1 MNNNIS
7 GKIARKLAGFAI
19 AALVMFGVFAITPAT
34 AKADSAQVQASADYS
49 NVSLA
54 ATSDFWFYLSPDA
67 QKDLATA
74 QKAFKAGD
82 YSAEITNLNE
92 VISILKLG
100 KPLAEITTST
110 AAPEPS
116 TMLLIAC
123 GLLGL
128 GLFARR
134 KATA

>member
-7 GKIARKLAGFAI
+7 GQIARKLAGFAI

-34 AKADSAQVQASADYS
+34 AKADSGQVQASADYT

-54 ATSDFWFYLSPDA
+54 AESDIWFWLSPTAQNDLDA
-67 QKDLATA
+67 A
-74 QKAFKAGD
+74 QKALKAGN
-82 YSAEITNLNE
+82 YTAEINDLNA
-92 VISILKLG
+92 VIKILDLG
-100 KPLAEITTST
+100 KPLAQIST

-134 KATA
+134 KANA

>member
-1 MNNNIS
+1 MNNYIS

-34 AKADSAQVQASADYS
+34 AKADSAQVQASTDLNTVQTETNWDIAY
-49 NVSLA
+49 
-54 ATSDFWFYLSPDA
+54 WFSPTA
-67 QKDLATA
+67 QKDMDAA

-82 YSAEITNLNE
+82 YTAEVSDLNA
-92 VISILKLG
+92 VIKMLDLG
-100 KPLAEITTST
+100 KPLAQIST

-134 KATA
+134 KANA

>member
-1 MNNNIS
+1 MKNNSS
-7 GKIARKLAGFAI
+7 GSIARKLAGFAI
-19 AALVMFGVFAITPAT
+19 AAVVMFGVCAITPAT
-34 AKADSAQVQASADYS
+34 AKADSAQVQASADYN
-49 NVSLA
+49 NVSWSATTDFWYYFSPEAQNDLA
-54 ATSDFWFYLSPDA
+54 A
-67 QKDLATA
+67 A

-82 YSAEITNLNE
+82 YTAEINDLNA
-92 VISILKLG
+92 VIKILDLG
-100 KPLAEITTST
+100 KPLTQIST

-134 KATA
+134 KVSA

>member
-1 MNNNIS
+1 MNNSIS

-19 AALVMFGVFAITPAT
+19 AALVMFGVFAVTPGT
-34 AKADSAQVQASADYS
+34 AKADSAQVQASADY
-49 NVSLA
+49 NTVSWE
-54 ATSDFWFYLSPDA
+54 ATTDIWFYLLPDA
-67 QKDLATA
+67 QNDLDAA
-74 QKAFKAGD
+74 KKAWKAGD
-82 YSAEITNLNE
+82 YTAEINDLNA
-92 VISILKLG
+92 VIKILDLG
-100 KPLAEITTST
+100 KPLDQIST

-134 KATA
+134 KANA

>member
-19 AALVMFGVFAITPAT
+19 AALVTFGVFAITPAT
-34 AKADSAQVQASADYS
+34 AKADSAQVQASADYN
-49 NVSLA
+49 NVSSA
-54 ATSDFWFYLSPDA
+54 AASDFWFYLSFDAQNELSIA
-67 QKDLATA
+67 QKDL
-74 QKAFKAGD
+74 KAGN
-82 YSAEITNLNE
+82 YAGEITSLND

-100 KPLAEITTST
+100 KPLAEIKTST

>member
-34 AKADSAQVQASADYS
+34 AKADSAKVEASNDLSFVQSETTWDIAY
-49 NVSLA
+49 
-54 ATSDFWFYLSPDA
+54 WFSPTAQNDMDA
-67 QKDLATA
+67 A

-82 YSAEITNLNE
+82 YTAEINDLNA
-92 VISILKLG
+92 VIKLLDLG
-100 KPLAEITTST
+100 KPLAQIST

-134 KATA
+134 KVNA

>member
-19 AALVMFGVFAITPAT
+19 AALVMFGVFAATPGT
-34 AKADSAQVQASADYS
+34 AKADSAQVQASADYTK
-49 NVSLA
+49 VSLA
-54 ATSDFWFYLSPDA
+54 AESDIWFWLSPTAQSDLDA
-67 QKDLATA
+67 A
-74 QKAFKAGD
+74 QKALKAGN
-82 YSAEITNLNE
+82 YTAEINDLNTL
-92 VISILKLG
+92 IKLLDLG
-100 KPLAEITTST
+100 KPLDQIST

-134 KATA
+134 KANA

>member
-19 AALVMFGVFAITPAT
+19 AALVMFGVFAATPGT
-34 AKADSAQVQASADYS
+34 AKADSAQVQASNDLN
-49 NVSLA
+49 NVSFA
-54 ATSDFWFYLSPDA
+54 AETDVWYWLSPAA
-67 QKDLATA
+67 QNDLADA
-74 QKAFKAGD
+74 QKAFKAGN
-82 YSAEITNLNE
+82 YTAEINDLNA
-92 VISILKLG
+92 VIKILGLG
-100 KPLAEITTST
+100 KPLDQIST

-134 KATA
+134 KANA